1 MKTTS
6 RLSDLRVMTEDQLSD
21 EALKL
26 KKEQF
31 NLQFQKASGQLQNTA
46 RVRVVRRD
54 IARVMTIA
62 AAEARRR
69 PGQGLK
75 KTMPKRIL
83 HGVVVSDKQE
93 KTLVV
98 KVERRF
104 THPLLKK
111 TVRRSK
117 NYHAHVENKTQK
129 VGDTVS
135 IEETRPISKLKRW
148 IVVGETAPKA

>member
-1 MKTTS
+1 
-6 RLSDLRVMTEDQLSD
+6 MTEDQLND
-21 EALKL
+21 EVLKL

-31 NLQFQKASGQLQNTA
+31 NLRFQRASGQLQNTA

-54 IARVMTIA
+54 IARVKTLAAQKRA
-62 AAEARRR
+62 AAKQ
-69 PGQGLK
+69 GQGLRL
-75 KTMPKRIL
+75 MPKRIL
-83 HGVVVSDKQE
+83 QGVVVSDKQE

-148 IVVGETAPKA
+148 IVVGETAPEGVISKEAVRP